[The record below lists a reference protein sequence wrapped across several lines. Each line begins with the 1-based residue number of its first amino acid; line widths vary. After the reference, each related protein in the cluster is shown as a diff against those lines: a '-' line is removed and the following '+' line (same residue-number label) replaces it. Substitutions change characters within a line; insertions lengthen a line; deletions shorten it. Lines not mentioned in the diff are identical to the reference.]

1 VSPSCVLV
9 LGTNDSLLILT
20 VDTRLIKIW
29 SLETGDLKFTLRGHV
44 GNITDLAVNNSNTLL
59 ASSSD
64 DKTVRVWEL
73 STGAPV
79 AVLLGHSRCECNDVV
94 QSRLMLTMHVVPC
107 CQYRELG
114 SLPPQE
120 ERGRDCVR

>member
-1 VSPSCVLV
+1 MI
-9 LGTNDSLLILT
+9 DS
-20 VDTRLIKIW
+20 RLIKIW

-79 AVLLGHSRCECNDVV
+79 AVLLGHSRCERHGAVWFPRDGTDHAC
-94 QSRLMLTMHVVPC
+94 
-107 CQYRELG
+107 YA
-114 SLPPQE
+114 SLP
-120 ERGRDCVR
+120 VS

>member
-1 VSPSCVLV
+1 MIVS
-9 LGTNDSLLILT
+9 
-20 VDTRLIKIW
+20 RLIKIW

-44 GNITDLAVNNSNTLL
+44 GNITDLAVNDSNTLL

-79 AVLLGHSRCECNDVV
+79 AVLLGHSRYEKCRDGLTDVV
-94 QSRLMLTMHVVPC
+94 FIVMILTVRIPC
-107 CQYRELG
+107 LCTCAV
-114 SLPPQE
+114 S
-120 ERGRDCVR
+120 